1 MKKGGTAMLDEKQS
15 RRQFFGASTGL
26 TAAAAAALA
35 EPGKAMS
42 PFIEAMRGVF
52 PIG

>member
-1 MKKGGTAMLDEKQS
+1 MPDKKQS

-26 TAAAAAALA
+26 TAAAAAA
-35 EPGKAMS
+35 
-42 PFIEAMRGVF
+42 EAMRGVF